1 MCRFYRIAIWVQAIW
16 RVGVSGGV
24 GGCRWGGPQ
33 SFLFTFRME
42 ALKMTG
48 QIDLTKLLFSV
59 QFKDN
64 VRLLAV
70 AK

>member
-1 MCRFYRIAIWVQAIW
+1 M
-16 RVGVSGGV
+16 
-24 GGCRWGGPQ
+24 GGPQ